1 MLSRLFVLMQYLLPK
16 YLLTALVYRLA
27 RVNVPAVK
35 NALIQGFLKLYHVNL
50 DEVRAQVPDDFRTFN
65 DFFIR
70 ELKEGARPI
79 DANPGAIVSPADGTL
94 SQAGTLRG
102 NRILQAK
109 GIDYTLE
116 DLLAA
121 DLDTAREFADGAF
134 ATIYLAPYNYHRV
147 HAPVDGEL
155 VAAHYV
161 PGDLFSVNNKT
172 ATHVHGLF
180 SRNERLNLHFRTASG
195 PVVVVLVGA
204 LNVGSISTPWSGE
217 IRPRKSG
224 VVETVDLSAAPRDV
238 SKGDLLGWFNMG
250 STVILLLPADSCS
263 WRENF
268 EPGVTFGSATP
279 CSNGQGHSFA
289 RATCSKSIRPHWA
302 AAQRATPTSTASAL
316 PDPVGPRCIS
326 RLRPSRS

>member
-16 YLLTALVYRLA
+16 YWLTALVYRLA
-27 RVNVPAVK
+27 RVRVPAVK
-35 NALIQGFLKLYHVNL
+35 NALIRGFLKLYDVNL
-50 DEVRAQVPDDFRTFN
+50 DEVRAQVPDEFATFN
-65 DFFIR
+65 DFFVR
-70 ELKEGARPI
+70 ELKDGARPI
-79 DANPGAIVSPADGTL
+79 DPAAHAIVSPADGTL

-121 DLDTAREFADGAF
+121 DLDKAAELTGGAF

-161 PGDLFSVNNKT
+161 PGDLFSVNGKT
-172 ATHVHGLF
+172 AAHVPGLF

-195 PVVVVLVGA
+195 PMVVVLVGA

-217 IRPRKSG
+217 IRPRRRG
-224 VVETVDLSAAPRDV
+224 VVETLDLSAAQRRV
-238 SKGDLLGWFNMG
+238 AKSDLLGWFNMG
-250 STVILLLPADSCS
+250 STVILLMPRGGCS
-263 WRENF
+263 WRKNL
-268 EPGVTFGSATP
+268 EPGATTVM
-279 CSNGQGHSFA
+279 G
-289 RATCSKSIRPHWA
+289 ATIGELA
-302 AAQRATPTSTASAL
+302 APA
-316 PDPVGPRCIS
+316 G
-326 RLRPSRS
+326 